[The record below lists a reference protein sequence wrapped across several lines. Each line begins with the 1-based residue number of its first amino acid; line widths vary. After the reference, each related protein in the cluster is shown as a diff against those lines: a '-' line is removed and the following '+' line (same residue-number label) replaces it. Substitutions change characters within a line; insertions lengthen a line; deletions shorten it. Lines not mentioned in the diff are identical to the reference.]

1 MLMDELTDWLR
12 LAHTPGLGIQTA
24 LKLLEFNPSP
34 KKLFQSSESELA
46 AAGFSTQ
53 CISLLRQPV
62 SAELEA
68 LGEQTCQWL
77 SNRYNSLITWNDS
90 RYPKQLKPIHDPPV
104 LLYVSGDAAVL
115 GSTCI
120 ALVGSR
126 RASRSAL
133 KHTAALSA
141 DLARLGVTVIS
152 GMAKG
157 IDAQAHRACLDT
169 NNPTIAV
176 AGTGLKHV
184 YPSSH
189 RALAR
194 EICHSGAVVSE
205 FPLDA
210 LPRPWHFPRR
220 NRIISGLS
228 SGVVVVEAALKSGT
242 LTTAR
247 HALEQGREVMAVPG
261 FVANPLAQGCHHL
274 IREGAILVQTATDIL
289 AEIAPQIDR
298 HPPITAGSTPN
309 KRSMSKEKDAETSHL
324 LECLGYDPASVDT
337 LVSRS
342 GRPAA
347 DVAQSILELELE
359 GHIISLGAGRYIR
372 C

>member
-1 MLMDELTDWLR
+1 MDELTDWLK
-12 LAHTPGLGIQTA
+12 LAHSPGLGIQTV

-34 KKLFQSSESELA
+34 KNLIRSSESELA
-46 AAGFSTQ
+46 AAGFSKK
-53 CISLLRQPV
+53 CIALLKQPV
-62 SAELEA
+62 STELKT
-68 LGEQTCQWL
+68 LDKQTRHWL
-77 SNRYNSLITWNDS
+77 SNRYNSVITWNDS
-90 RYPKQLKPIHDPPV
+90 CYPKQLKPIHDPPV
-104 LLYVSGDAAVL
+104 LLYVSGDPSILA
-115 GSTCI
+115 STCI

-133 KHTAALSA
+133 KHTATLSA
-141 DLARLGVTVIS
+141 DLASQGVTVIS

-157 IDAQAHRACLDT
+157 IDAQAHQACLDT
-169 NNPTIAV
+169 NSPTIAV
-176 AGTGLKHV
+176 AGTGLNHV

-189 RALAR
+189 RSLAR
-194 EICHSGAVVSE
+194 EICESGAVVSE

-228 SGVVVVEAALKSGT
+228 SGVVVIEAALKSGT

-261 FVANPLAQGCHHL
+261 FVANPLTQGCHHL

-298 HPPITAGSTPN
+298 HPPTTAGSTPN
-309 KRSMSKEKDAETSHL
+309 KGPMTKEKDAGTSQL
-324 LECLGYDPASVDT
+324 LECLGYDPASIDT

-359 GHIISLGAGRYIR
+359 GHIMCLGAGRYIR